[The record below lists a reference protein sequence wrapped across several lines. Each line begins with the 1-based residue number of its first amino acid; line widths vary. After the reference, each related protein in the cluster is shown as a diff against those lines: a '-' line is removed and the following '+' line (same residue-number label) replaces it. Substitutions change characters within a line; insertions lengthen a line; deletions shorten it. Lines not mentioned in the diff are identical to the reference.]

1 MAPRHRSTFGHHRAL
16 PVVHVEKRWIAALL
30 IGITIAL
37 AGLSIIQAQ
46 WIRGVVEA
54 RDTQFGQSV
63 DNAMNAVSER
73 LERLDALAG
82 VRKHSEGA
90 RMLAALDSAHQAS
103 LGAQQHTDVVIG
115 LGGDGLPATVEHV
128 GDPREALV
136 DDVVRGLLYGNSQ
149 RPITERVD
157 EPLLDSLVSEELRA
171 RGIPEAAAFAV
182 VNDEN
187 EPVLMHAIADTAMAV
202 ELAHSPHRVRLF
214 RLDPAGTAHW
224 LVLSIPEQRSH
235 ILKGMGW
242 QLALSGLLVLIIA
255 GMFIFTIVTIVRQ
268 RRMSEIKND
277 LVNNLTHELKTPIA
291 TIALACEALS
301 DPSITKTEERT
312 RKFTTMIRD
321 ENKRLGVLVES
332 VLQSA
337 VLDSGRMR
345 LRPVDLDMHQVVT
358 EVARNTNILAER
370 RNGRIATDLAA
381 ELAHV
386 KGDRIHLANVLYNLV
401 DNAVK
406 YCEKEPRI
414 TISTTSDHRHLC
426 IAVRDN
432 GIGIPR
438 NELKRIFDR
447 LYRVPTGNVHNVKG
461 FGLGLSYVRSVVEG
475 HGGTITVESEPGLA
489 STFTITLPFEHDTP
503 PETAGG

>member
-1 MAPRHRSTFGHHRAL
+1 M
-16 PVVHVEKRWIAALL
+16 EKRWIAALL

-90 RMLAALDSAHQAS
+90 RMLAALDSAHQAT
-103 LGAQQHTDVVIG
+103 LAAQQHADVVIG

-149 RPITERVD
+149 RPITERID

-171 RGIPEAAAFAV
+171 RGIPEAAVFAV
-182 VNDEN
+182 VNDNN
-187 EPVLMHAIADTAMAV
+187 EPVLMHAVADTALAV
-202 ELAHSPHRVRLF
+202 ELARSPHRVRLF
-214 RLDPAGTAHW
+214 RLDPAGTTHW

-370 RNGRIATDLAA
+370 RNGRIATALGA
-381 ELAHV
+381 ELAHI

-414 TISTTSDHRHLC
+414 TIATTSDHRRLS

-447 LYRVPTGNVHNVKG
+447 LYRVPTGNLHNVKG
-461 FGLGLSYVRSVVEG
+461 FGLGLSYVKSVVEG
-475 HGGTITVESEPGLA
+475 HGGTIAVESEPGLG
-489 STFTITLPFEHDTP
+489 STFTITLPFEHDIPVETP
-503 PETAGG
+503 GG